1 MEGVLAV
8 GDFERL
14 GQRIKAADP
23 MADVT
28 PDLSA
33 IRARVMS
40 ELPTPFAA
48 GQRHRTGGLG
58 LRRLAAA
65 AAVVS
70 IAGSVHLV
78 NEQRPPSVGTAP
90 YSHSVHAD
98 RATGF
103 APGEVMDFGSPSDAR
118 GSLLA
123 GLAQRLSAG
132 ADPTVR
138 AGVELTGQSTASC
151 VHGYS
156 PEAVARDAN
165 FAFDGTVIAVGDP
178 RSNREG
184 SGGPYVLAGVTLR
197 INEWFRGGDSAT
209 AVVDMPASTAS
220 LPDGEGSPEYYGIG
234 TRLLVSGAARWSG
247 DDPLGAAIAWW
258 GCGGFTQY
266 YSAEVAAEWAAAIR

>member
-1 MEGVLAV
+1 M

-14 GQRIKAADP
+14 GERIKAADP
-23 MADVT
+23 MTDVT

-40 ELPTPFAA
+40 ELPTTFAA
-48 GQRHRTGGLG
+48 GQRRHRIGGLVF
-58 LRRLAAA
+58 RRLAAA
-65 AAVVS
+65 AVVVS

-78 NEQRPPSVGTAP
+78 NEQRPAAVGTAP
-90 YSHSVHAD
+90 YPQSVHAD
-98 RATGF
+98 RAIGF
-103 APGEVMDFGSPSDAR
+103 APGEKLDFGSSSDAS
-118 GSLLA
+118 GSFLA
-123 GLAQRLSAG
+123 GLERRLSA
-132 ADPTVR
+132 ATDPAAG

-156 PEAVARDAN
+156 PAAVARHAG
-165 FAFDGTVIAVGDP
+165 FAFDGTVIAIGDP

-184 SGGPYVLAGVTLR
+184 SGGPYALAGVTLR

-209 AVVDMPASTAS
+209 VVVDMPVPTTA
-220 LPDGEGSPEYYGIG
+220 LPDGEGSPEYGIG
-234 TRLLVSGAARWSG
+234 TRLLVSGAARWGG
-247 DDPLGAAIAWW
+247 DDPFGAAIAWW